1 MGDSGADTEGREGG
15 RLKATPIIDLIFPR
29 RCPVCQDIV
38 ALGNHAGL
46 ICPECRD
53 KLPYV
58 KSPCCMKCGKE
69 LESEEQEYCGDCRRI
84 PKHYVKGYP
93 LFNYVEP
100 VQNGVMAF
108 KYHNRREYAEFYGEE
123 IWNRFEQDFRQIEPD
138 GILPVPLHWRKQRS
152 RGYNQAE
159 LVARYLSRQMQV
171 PMYSGLLVRRLYT
184 TPQKELNDKERLNNL
199 KKAFLFHKNDVKLN
213 RILLVDDIYTTGA
226 TVEACTEVL
235 RQAGI
240 EQVYYTSICIGKSF

>member
-1 MGDSGADTEGREGG
+1 MGNPGAGTEGWEGRG
-15 RLKATPIIDLIFPR
+15 LKVTPIIDLIFPR
-29 RCPVCQDIV
+29 HCPICQDI
-38 ALGNHAGL
+38 LTFGNSARL
-46 ICPECRD
+46 VCPECRN

-58 KSPCCMKCGKE
+58 RTPSCMKCGKE
-69 LESEEQEYCGDCRRI
+69 LECEEQEYCEDCRRI
-84 PKHYVKGYP
+84 PKHYVRGYP
-93 LFNYVEP
+93 VFNYTESI
-100 VQNGVMAF
+100 QKGVMAF

-123 IWNRFEQDFRQIEPD
+123 IWNRFEPDFQRIRLD

-159 LVARYLSRQMQV
+159 LLAQYLSRQMQV
-171 PMYSGLLVRRLYT
+171 PMYSGLLVRRIYT
-184 TPQKELNDKERLNNL
+184 TPQKELNDRERLNNL

-226 TVEACTEVL
+226 TIEACAEVL